1 MAASTLTSS
10 TGTVTGTDPSFILAY
25 RTQQSNGVVLYVKYT
40 QGTDT
45 GITITFDV
53 LNTSLHATDK
63 YRHTSL
69 DGTALAAFTMTISA
83 SGNYRI
89 PVPVITSETT
99 IYANITYSGAGLDG
113 VTVSNFLES

>member
-1 MAASTLTSS
+1 MAANSLTSS
-10 TGTVTGTDPSFILAY
+10 TGTKSGTDPNFIVAY
-25 RTQQSNGVVLYVKYT
+25 KTQQSQGVVLYVKYT
-40 QGTDT
+40 RGSDT

-69 DGTALAAFTMTISA
+69 DGTALKAYTLVIST

-89 PVPVITSETT
+89 PLPVISGETT
-99 IYANITYSGAGLDG
+99 VYANITYGGGADG
-113 VTVSNFLES
+113 VTVANFCES

>member
-1 MAASTLTSS
+1 MAANTIETK
-10 TGTVTGTDPSFILAY
+10 TGTASGTDPNFIVAY
-25 RTQQSNGVVLYVKYT
+25 KTQQSQGVVLYVKYT
-40 QGTDT
+40 RGSDT

-69 DGTALAAFTMTISA
+69 DGTALKAYTMVISA

-89 PVPVITSETT
+89 PIPVVCGETT
-99 IYANITYSGAGLDG
+99 IYANITYGGGADG
-113 VTVSNFLES
+113 VTVANFQES